1 VWEFGKRESVFGFGG
16 GGGDLGEC
24 HIDSSVFQDSS
35 RTTLTHLCKGNAE
48 LQTIIKLSIT
58 QEFHI
63 IRVAELG
70 FSKHASIGSFFFHF
84 FFHVSGLALAFCR
97 GLCHFGRG
105 KRAPSVRSG
114 RKPHMPTYKRLTHQS
129 ITRKTIIFKTLN
141 LILFLTFFFS
151 LIKKKNPNHRLF
163 QTPPPP
169 PLFHDIRRRQPPE
182 KF

>member
-1 VWEFGKRESVFGFGG
+1 VSHRLICFSGLKQN
-16 GGGDLGEC
+16 
-24 HIDSSVFQDSS
+24 HI
-35 RTTLTHLCKGNAE
+35 NAS
-48 LQTIIKLSIT
+48 LQRQCRVANYNQAKYHT

-63 IRVAELG
+63 IRIAELG